1 MNVDYSRAFRKA
13 IHKLSQKDRD
23 HVSKVIIAVKAATS
37 IAEIRN
43 CKKLTGYKNAYRIR
57 IGDYRAI
64 FLFIVIDDIVYF
76 QYFLHRGEAYNK
88 EYLKNIE

>member
-1 MNVDYSRAFRKA
+1 MKVHFAKSFIKQSIKCSGTTKKLLDAA
-13 IHKLSQKDRD
+13 ILG
-23 HVSKVIIAVKAATS
+23 IENATS

-43 CKKLTGYKNAYRIR
+43 CKKLTDYKNAYRIR

-64 FLFIVIDDIVYF
+64 FLFIVIDDMVYF